1 MELRSLMLT
10 RFIPYLRLAPY
21 AIGVIFAILA
31 AVQWQS
37 AKHWQKRYIGS
48 EKAHSATVAAYTGAQ
63 IAAKELNKAKVAQIE
78 REYAAIS
85 EKAESNYEKRIAD
98 NRVALDRWVRSQA
111 AKGSTGSTGASEV
124 APVPG
129 EVVSG
134 AETAIVP
141 ISDLEI
147 VADAY
152 AQLDALRAWAL
163 EVGKV
168 TDNLDSPR

>member
-1 MELRSLMLT
+1 MLT
-10 RFIPYLRLAPY
+10 KFVPYLKFAPY
-21 AIGVIFAILA
+21 AGIALFAILA
-31 AVQWQS
+31 AVQYGN
-37 AKHWQKRYIGS
+37 ARHWQKQYAAS
-48 EKAHSATVAAYTGAQ
+48 EKVVAQYEAAQ
-63 IAAKELNKAKVAQIE
+63 VAAKELNKAKVAEIE
-78 REYAAIS
+78 RQYAAIS
-85 EKAESNYEKRIAD
+85 EKAESDYERRIAD
-98 NRVALDRWVRSQA
+98 NRVALSEWMRKQA
-111 AKGSTGSTGASEV
+111 NKGDTGSTGASEA
-124 APVPG
+124 APVSG

-141 ISDLEI
+141 VADLEI

>member
-1 MELRSLMLT
+1 MLT
-10 RFIPYLRLAPY
+10 KFIPYLRLAPY
-21 AIGVIFAILA
+21 AAIAVFAILA

-37 AKHWQKRYIGS
+37 ARHWQKRYVAS
-48 EKAHSATVAAYTGAQ
+48 EKTIARYEGAQ
-63 IAAKELNKAKVAQIE
+63 LAAIEINKAKVAQIE
-78 REYAAIS
+78 RDYAAIAEKS
-85 EKAESNYEKRIAD
+85 EKDYENRIAD
-98 NRVALDRWVRSQA
+98 NRAALDRWMRSQA
-111 AKGSTGSTGASEV
+111 GKRNTQSTGASEA

-152 AQLDALRAWAL
+152 AQLDALRQWAL

-168 TDNLDSPR
+168 D

>member
-1 MELRSLMLT
+1 MLT
-10 RFIPYLRLAPY
+10 KFVPYLKFAPY
-21 AIGVIFAILA
+21 AGIALFALLA
-31 AVQWQS
+31 AIQYGN
-37 AKHWQKRYIGS
+37 ARHWEKRYIAS
-48 EKAHSATVAAYTGAQ
+48 EKTVARYESAQ
-63 IAAKELNKAKVAQIE
+63 VAAIEINKARVAQIE
-78 REYAAIS
+78 SEYAAIS
-85 EKAESNYEKRIAD
+85 EKAESDYEKRIAD
-98 NRVALDRWVRSQA
+98 NRTALDRWMRSQA
-111 AKGSTGSTGASEV
+111 NKGNTSSTGASEA

-134 AETAIVP
+134 TETAIVP

-168 TDNLDSPR
+168 D

>member
-10 RFIPYLRLAPY
+10 RFVPYLRFAPY
-21 AIGVIFAILA
+21 AAIGFFAILA
-31 AVQWQS
+31 AVQYGN
-37 AKHWQKRYIGS
+37 ARHWQKQYVAS
-48 EKAHSATVAAYTGAQ
+48 EKTVARYEGAQ
-63 IAAKELNKAKVAQIE
+63 LAAIEINKAKVAQIE
-78 REYAAIS
+78 REYAAIAEKS
-85 EKAESNYEKRIAD
+85 EIEYEKRIAD
-98 NRVALDRWVRSQA
+98 NRATLDRWMRSQA
-111 AKGSTGSTGASEV
+111 NKGNPSSTGASEA
-124 APVPG
+124 APVSG
-129 EVVSG
+129 ETVSG

-168 TDNLDSPR
+168 D

>member
-1 MELRSLMLT
+1 MLT
-10 RFIPYLRLAPY
+10 RFVPYLRFAPY
-21 AIGVIFAILA
+21 AAIAFFAIMA
-31 AVQWQS
+31 AVQYGN
-37 AKHWQKRYIGS
+37 ARHWQKQYAAS
-48 EKAHSATVAAYTGAQ
+48 EKTVARYEGAQ
-63 IAAKELNKAKVAQIE
+63 LAAIEINKAKIAQIE
-78 REYAAIS
+78 REYAAIAEES
-85 EKAESNYEKRIAD
+85 ERNYDALLSD
-98 NRVALDRWVRSQA
+98 NRMAVSKWMRQQA
-111 AKGSTGSTGASEV
+111 NKGNTSSTGASEA

-134 AETAIVP
+134 TETAIVP

-168 TDNLDSPR
+168 D

>member
-1 MELRSLMLT
+1 VLT
-10 RFIPYLRLAPY
+10 KFVPYLKFAPY
-21 AIGVIFAILA
+21 AAMGLFALVA
-31 AVQWQS
+31 VVQWQN
-37 AKHWQKRYIGS
+37 ARHWEKRYIGS

-78 REYAAIS
+78 RQYAAIS
-85 EKAESNYEKRIAD
+85 EKAESDYEKRIAD
-98 NRVALDRWVRSQA
+98 NRAALDRWMRNQA
-111 AKGSTGSTGASEV
+111 AKGNTSSTGASQA

-134 AETAIVP
+134 AETAIVFATVP

-168 TDNLDSPR
+168 K